1 MEIVD
6 TTFPPL
12 DNKLAWCFALLGVA
26 LLILL
31 QPKEQRLRSIPLWA
45 IALGL
50 AYLVLE
56 LRLPILQFAAVALAV
71 FALLT
76 IGLIWW
82 LTKRLHQIAEQLYNA
97 QEAYQ
102 QNHDKAAYLAGLEQ
116 CSKQLKA
123 LRWFGKR
130 ATIRQTKNQP
140 DVFAE
145 IKLADYLEQQKQ
157 LLQTELAETKEA

>member
-1 MEIVD
+1 M
-6 TTFPPL
+6 
-12 DNKLAWCFALLGVA
+12 
-26 LLILL
+26 
-31 QPKEQRLRSIPLWA
+31 
-45 IALGL
+45 
-50 AYLVLE
+50 LE

-123 LRWFGKR
+123 LIWFGKR

>member
-50 AYLVLE
+50 AYLMLE

-102 QNHDKAAYLAGLEQ
+102 QNYDKPPIWLGWNNAASSLKRSDGLANGPPSAKPKTNLMF
-116 CSKQLKA
+116 SLK
-123 LRWFGKR
+123 
-130 ATIRQTKNQP
+130 
-140 DVFAE
+140 
-145 IKLADYLEQQKQ
+145 
-157 LLQTELAETKEA
+157 